1 MKHAHWVVFASA
13 LLVAGAAVACSD
25 PRALSTD
32 LSATTPTADTCAK
45 GPYPGCAC
53 AAPGA
58 ERECGAVKQVVG
70 KEVMCSIGHTRCNAG
85 GVWGACEP
93 ERVVVRSMPSLHL
106 LAASGCADPCTPECA
121 AVTMED
127 SGVPGGFTASDAGI
141 FPTPQATPATSCT
154 SLAITPSTAPATD
167 VVVTSST
174 TPAVA
179 LFASSLVPAGCNPTA
194 PSPLWYT
201 DTFDVAQMDP
211 SAPGKLSVVVPIAQT
226 VTVGAVLG
234 SFSASV
240 QSRITVAIKE
250 NGTANPPP
258 AGASFAQF
266 PPEVAGDPADP
277 GLAILYPY
285 NDTMLPMGLLAPLVQ
300 WTSGGSAATGGV
312 VVTLRYPATGTPIFE
327 ASQLVSESMAAPV
340 PLRAAQPRHVVP
352 QPLWFAFE
360 QTIHR
365 NRATLGDAG
374 RILVRRRVAGTTYK
388 AQSVDVH
395 VAPGQLKGRVYYNS
409 YGTALVSNYSGA
421 RQSTGG
427 AFPGGAFGAATLVI
441 PPGASAPT
449 VAAGYSGGSGCYVC
463 HSASADGATLVTASA
478 GYVATKYTFPGTPPS
493 GGTSLGSAA
502 MIFGAINP
510 TSTRMFSS
518 AGAFSGDSTSRLY
531 DGAGALLA
539 GSNAPAG
546 LKAGFPSFAH
556 DGSAV
561 VFNYR
566 GGNASPLSALAADG
580 TSVAMM
586 SFDGDR
592 TFSSFRKL
600 VTPAAGPSVWPTFL
614 PAGQNGVV
622 YEVETRTTPDGGYGF
637 TRHDCECSTYS
648 GATGELWWVST
659 GATPVANRLH
669 RANGYDATGTASAV
683 PAMPTTGHAV
693 YGGTAGP
700 AGAGFYEQ
708 RYNYEPTV
716 LPKVI
721 GGYSWVVFT
730 SRRAYGNVATIN
742 PYASDPRYDDISID
756 PTPKKLWIAAISSSP
771 TAGTDPSWP
780 AFYLPGQELVAG
792 NSRAVFALEAC
803 HPAVASSPGPAN
815 LCDSDLDCCG
825 APGAAAC
832 VLDPPPI
839 ASPPVKHC
847 ITTSAGACR
856 AVGQTCTTTGQCC
869 NAVSGGVCAGG
880 VCTDPPPYYQD
891 QVLTREFTTSCP
903 TGALT
908 RWGLYDWR
916 SRTPTGTSIEFFAQ
930 VSSDGGATWYPPSPV
945 KIGTAQGADV
955 VAPLWATSGL
965 GVSAALGQPQG
976 TPSGNRLRV
985 AASFHVST
993 DHSKA
998 PTLVDVRQ
1006 ASDCPP
1012 SE

>member
-141 FPTPQATPATSCT
+141 SPTPQATPATSCT

-374 RILVRRRVAGTTYK
+374 RILVRRRVGGTTYK
-388 AQSVDVH
+388 AKSVDVH

-409 YGTALVSNYSGA
+409 YGTRLAQNS
-421 RQSTGG
+421 GG
-427 AFPGGAFGAATLVI
+427 AF
-441 PPGASAPT
+441 
-449 VAAGYSGGSGCYVC
+449 AG
-463 HSASADGATLVTASA
+463 VTA
-478 GYVATKYTFPGTPPS
+478 
-493 GGTSLGSAA
+493 
-502 MIFGAINP
+502 
-510 TSTRMFSS
+510 R
-518 AGAFSGDSTSRLY
+518 
-531 DGAGALLA
+531 
-539 GSNAPAG
+539 
-546 LKAGFPSFAH
+546 
-556 DGSAV
+556 
-561 VFNYR
+561 
-566 GGNASPLSALAADG
+566 
-580 TSVAMM
+580 
-586 SFDGDR
+586 
-592 TFSSFRKL
+592 
-600 VTPAAGPSVWPTFL
+600 
-614 PAGQNGVV
+614 
-622 YEVETRTTPDGGYGF
+622 
-637 TRHDCECSTYS
+637 
-648 GATGELWWVST
+648 
-659 GATPVANRLH
+659 
-669 RANGYDATGTASAV
+669 
-683 PAMPTTGHAV
+683 
-693 YGGTAGP
+693 
-700 AGAGFYEQ
+700 
-708 RYNYEPTV
+708 
-716 LPKVI
+716 
-721 GGYSWVVFT
+721 
-730 SRRAYGNVATIN
+730 
-742 PYASDPRYDDISID
+742 
-756 PTPKKLWIAAISSSP
+756 
-771 TAGTDPSWP
+771 
-780 AFYLPGQELVAG
+780 
-792 NSRAVFALEAC
+792 
-803 HPAVASSPGPAN
+803 
-815 LCDSDLDCCG
+815 
-825 APGAAAC
+825 
-832 VLDPPPI
+832 
-839 ASPPVKHC
+839 
-847 ITTSAGACR
+847 
-856 AVGQTCTTTGQCC
+856 
-869 NAVSGGVCAGG
+869 
-880 VCTDPPPYYQD
+880 
-891 QVLTREFTTSCP
+891 
-903 TGALT
+903 
-908 RWGLYDWR
+908 
-916 SRTPTGTSIEFFAQ
+916 
-930 VSSDGGATWYPPSPV
+930 
-945 KIGTAQGADV
+945 
-955 VAPLWATSGL
+955 
-965 GVSAALGQPQG
+965 
-976 TPSGNRLRV
+976 
-985 AASFHVST
+985 
-993 DHSKA
+993 
-998 PTLVDVRQ
+998 
-1006 ASDCPP
+1006 
-1012 SE
+1012 